1 MASKSEP
8 IDLSNINNGNLGEVL
23 AQLQNAI
30 PSNAV
35 LLDKT
40 LMPSRGRYY
49 TEDIYVKKLSTLN
62 VRNLASID
70 EKNIM
75 SVINNVLK
83 SCLFNIDP
91 NKILVGDKLWLIF
104 YLRAFTYN
112 DAPFK
117 LRGKCNSCE
126 TIATFDYQ
134 LKNLKVQYLDKE
146 LPEYFEVGK
155 DKVKIEFPTI
165 STETEI
171 NNLKTNEQIV
181 EDLLPDVLDMAAYF
195 KELNGKSLTLIQ
207 AYRYILNLDAVDFSK
222 LTNDLDPYIF
232 NAYPYAIFKC
242 PICEEE
248 VTLPIAFV
256 PQFFL
261 PKSV

>member
-49 TEDIYVKKLSTLN
+49 TEDIYIKKLSTLN

-171 NNLKTNEQIV
+171 NKLKTNEQIV

-195 KELNGKSLTLIQ
+195 KELNGKSLT
-207 AYRYILNLDAVDFSK
+207 FSK